1 MADLYND
8 IYTTD
13 DEFHREM
20 DRVMALTR
28 EDVIAVAAGLAKVWS
43 EFEKIFEDETG
54 FKRATAFERTRHRL
68 ALLKR
73 TESLAEKGQSR
84 EARGVKLLALY
95 LRGLGHIR
103 SDHEN
108 RMAKRL
114 LHLLEAD
121 LRRQMLHTH
130 GKLGHREATFH

>member
-1 MADLYND
+1 MPDLYND

-20 DRVMALTR
+20 DNVMALTP
-28 EDVIAVAAGLAKVWS
+28 EEIIDVAAGLSLVWS
-43 EFEKIFEDETG
+43 EFEEVFEDETG
-54 FKRATAFERTRHRL
+54 FKRATASERTRHRL

-73 TESLAEKGQSR
+73 TERLTEKGHSL
-84 EARGVKLLALY
+84 EARGVKLLAIY

-114 LHLLEAD
+114 LHLLQAD
-121 LRRQMLHTH
+121 LRRQMLRTH
-130 GKLGHREATFH
+130 GRLGQREAAFH

>member
-8 IYTTD
+8 IYTTA

-28 EDVIAVAAGLAKVWS
+28 EDKISVAAGLTKVWS

-54 FKRATAFERTRHRL
+54 FKQATAFERTRHRL

-73 TESLAEKGQSR
+73 TESLVENGQGL

-108 RMAKRL
+108 RMARRL
-114 LHLLEAD
+114 QHLLEAD
-121 LRRQMLHTH
+121 LRRRMLRARSDIE
-130 GKLGHREATFH
+130 LREATFH